1 MTTKQPPNP
10 RQKYTVLSPYQCPNH
25 KRWHE
30 KGATVD
36 LLPCEAEYLILSNKV
51 ALATTTA
58 KPKGEA

>member
-10 RQKYTVLSPYQCPNH
+10 RQTYNVLSPYQCPNH

-36 LLPCEAEYLILSNKV
+36 LLPCEAEYLILSGKV
-51 ALATTTA
+51 ALATNTA

>member
-10 RQKYTVLSPYQCPNH
+10 RQKYTVLSPYQCPNKKH
-25 KRWHE
+25 WHE

-36 LLPCEAEYLILSNKV
+36 LLPCEAEYLILSGKV

>member
-1 MTTKQPPNP
+1 MTTKQPSNP
-10 RQKYTVLSPYQCPNH
+10 RQAYTVLSPYQCPNK

-30 KGATVD
+30 KGATVN
-36 LLPCEAEYLILSNKV
+36 LLPCEAEYLILSGKV

>member
-10 RQKYTVLSPYQCPNH
+10 RQTYTVLSPYQCPNH